1 MRDSKFWDFAYFVT
15 DLIILNVL
23 WLLASLPVITVF
35 HSTDALFYSIRLLR
49 KDEGGSVF
57 REFWK
62 GFVKHFWWM
71 TANFF
76 ITALTLFILYVD
88 IQFFTHQRSSFG
100 YILSGL
106 LLSMGLMF
114 LITLIY
120 TFLTVQY
127 YEGNLLG
134 LWKTSFVLGLGHL
147 PQTILIIG
155 IIALAFFVLQV
166 VPITFFLILISGTA
180 YLIDIVFE
188 GIVKK
193 YIKKD

>member
-1 MRDSKFWDFAYFVT
+1 
-15 DLIILNVL
+15 
-23 WLLASLPVITVF
+23 
-35 HSTDALFYSIRLLR
+35 
-49 KDEGGSVF
+49 
-57 REFWK
+57 
-62 GFVKHFWWM
+62 
-71 TANFF
+71 
-76 ITALTLFILYVD
+76 
-88 IQFFTHQRSSFG
+88 
-100 YILSGL
+100 
-106 LLSMGLMF
+106 MGLMF

-147 PQTILIIG
+147 PQSILIIA